1 MISHKLE
8 ELQQNCDYDCMY
20 CNQLLMEYCSEKSDK
35 TRRLYEKLNKWCEN
49 NSMALSKFFTE
60 EGERDITLYR
70 LDSNN
75 PRKQKLR
82 TIKDNKEI
90 IEFLDMME
98 VNKD

>member
-1 MISHKLE
+1 M
-8 ELQQNCDYDCMY
+8 
-20 CNQLLMEYCSEKSDK
+20 
-35 TRRLYEKLNKWCEN
+35 TRRLYEKLNEWCEN

-82 TIKDNKEI
+82 TFKDNKEI

-98 VNKD
+98 VNND

>member
-49 NSMALSKFFTE
+49 NSMAL
-60 EGERDITLYR
+60 
-70 LDSNN
+70 
-75 PRKQKLR
+75 
-82 TIKDNKEI
+82 
-90 IEFLDMME
+90 
-98 VNKD
+98 